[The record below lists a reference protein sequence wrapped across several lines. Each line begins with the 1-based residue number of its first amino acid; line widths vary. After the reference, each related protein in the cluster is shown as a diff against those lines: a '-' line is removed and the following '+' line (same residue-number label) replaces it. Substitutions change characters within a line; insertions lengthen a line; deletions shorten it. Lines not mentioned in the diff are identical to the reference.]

1 MNKNWYIIYT
11 KPQLEKRIVASL
23 NKKKI
28 ENYFPLGQV
37 TRLRNVRESNEPLF
51 RSLIFI
57 KVAEKEMT
65 DIKRIEG
72 VLSIMHYKDQPAIIN
87 DDEIIA
93 IKDFTSK
100 YNDIKVEPSVV
111 NSTDVVRNLSTPI
124 KSVDGKVHSISY
136 KSIRLNLPSLGSI
149 LIAEI
154 NIIPTMASREFD
166 FKSKLLPHY

>member
-23 NKKKI
+23 NKRKI
-28 ENYFPLGQV
+28 ENYFPLAQING
-37 TRLRNVRESNEPLF
+37 TRNGKDGSEPLF
-51 RSLIFI
+51 RTLIFI
-57 KVAEKEMT
+57 KVALKELT

-72 VLSIMHYKDQPAIIN
+72 VLSLMHYRDQPALIN
-87 DDEIIA
+87 EDEIIA

-100 YNDIKVEPSVV
+100 YHNIKVEPSNV
-111 NSTDVVRNLSTPI
+111 NTTDVVRNISTPT

-149 LIAEI
+149 LIAEV